1 MYILDKEVMYTID
14 LNDCS
19 DYLSDFDSNGHEFLQ
34 DVGIEELEALEL
46 IDEVI
51 EW

>member
-1 MYILDKEVMYTID
+1 MYKIDNDIMHRID
-14 LNDCS
+14 LKDCS
-19 DYLSDFDSNGHEFLQ
+19 DYLKDFDSNGQEFLQ
-34 DVGIEELEALEL
+34 DVGMDELEALEL

>member
-1 MYILDKEVMYTID
+1 MYKIDNDIMHRID
-14 LNDCS
+14 LKDCS
-19 DYLSDFDSNGHEFLQ
+19 DYLKDFDSNGHEFLQ

>member
-1 MYILDKEVMYTID
+1 MYILDNDIMHRID

-19 DYLSDFDSNGHEFLQ
+19 DYLKDFDSNGQEFLQ
-34 DVGIEELEALEL
+34 DVGTEELEALEL
-46 IDEVI
+46 NEELI

>member
-1 MYILDKEVMYTID
+1 MNRID

-19 DYLSDFDSNGHEFLQ
+19 DYLKDFDGNGYEFLQ

-46 IDEVI
+46 NEELI